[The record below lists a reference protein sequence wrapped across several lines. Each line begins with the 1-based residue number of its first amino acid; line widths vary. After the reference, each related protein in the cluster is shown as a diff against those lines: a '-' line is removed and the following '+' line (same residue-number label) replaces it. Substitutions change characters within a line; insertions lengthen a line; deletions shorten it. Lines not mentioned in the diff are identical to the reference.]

1 MIRSIRD
8 HMMIDKQRYQ
18 SSLLAPFCFLCYLP
32 KFHLVLDI
40 ERRMTNL
47 LPIF

>member
-8 HMMIDKQRYQ
+8 QYEADKQPMFFISAIRFV
-18 SSLLAPFCFLCYLP
+18 LLP
-32 KFHLVLDI
+32 KFHLVDI